1 MPFSLDAGIWIS
13 GRLTVASGQDK
24 HIIRSPS
31 GSSTIHW
38 SVTDAYG
45 GGPRAVNF
53 RSSQHMYN
61 EYPGFAYHA
70 PIAGGSRGVR
80 SKVCQNVRKRQ
91 GITMFLSSS

>member
-31 GSSTIHW
+31 DSSTIHW
-38 SVTDAYG
+38 SITDANG
-45 GGPRAVNF
+45 FGARAVNF
-53 RSSQHMYN
+53 RSRQLKYN
-61 EYPGFAYHA
+61 EYPGSAHT
-70 PIAGGSRGVR
+70 PIPEGSRGVR